1 MNKCEEQGEKGTQ
14 HTLRTRVSAR
24 AARNMPKWRA
34 KKASRGVRDTA
45 VSDRKSR
52 RRGEKVSVVARM
64 VRRAADNQD
73 QIAREFEL
81 TVIVQYTVSLNH
93 RHLLHPPR
101 ALLAVFA
108 HLLPSFRTHTQ
119 LKHIKSS

>member
-1 MNKCEEQGEKGTQ
+1 M
-14 HTLRTRVSAR
+14 RTRVSAR

-34 KKASRGVRDTA
+34 RNASSEVRDTA

-52 RRGEKVSVVARM
+52 RRGERVRVAARM
-64 VRRAADNQD
+64 VRRAADSQD

-81 TVIVQYTVSLNH
+81 TVIIQYTVSQNH
-93 RHLLHPPR
+93 RHLLYPPR
-101 ALLAVFA
+101 AY
-108 HLLPSFRTHTQ
+108 LLPTFRTHTQ